1 MQIIIDT
8 LEAARLTADPAKAMD
23 LADAIADLRA
33 IDGARGGRD
42 LFDVA
47 DAVARFDALRT
58 HIDARPFD
66 VTDGEDGASGV
77 AELTPGGFAE
87 WLAVLEDIAS

>member
-8 LEAARLTADPAKAMD
+8 LEAARLTASPSDAMD

-33 IDGARGGRD
+33 INRD
-42 LFDVA
+42 DLSDVR
-47 DAVARFDALRT
+47 DAVSSFDALCD
-58 HIDARPFD
+58 HMAGSPF
-66 VTDGEDGASGV
+66 TDMNWDDLLAPAV
-77 AELTPGGFAE
+77 VQ